1 MTRLFGAFGTLIVV
15 LALAVG
21 AGSARP
27 DTPPAKALDIYF
39 VDIGRGV
46 GNATL
51 IVAPSGESMLLDAGP
66 EHAAGRV
73 LEVMKRAGVKQ
84 VDYLVIT
91 HYHADHCGATAALAA
106 QVPIRNYV
114 DHGPS
119 VEVGKS
125 DDWWKQRRAPWFRQ
139 GMGKEYDRRY
149 NAYLKAREGSRHVVV
164 RPGDTVPL
172 KGVEVRVLCAGGKVL
187 DKPLPGAG
195 QKNPACADVE
205 RRADD
210 DAEDAQSIGVRLRL
224 GKFRFVFL
232 GDLTW
237 NIENALF
244 CPVNRVGTVDAYLV
258 THHAQ
263 SFARDMGDYY
273 HGLSACP
280 KSEVQGL
287 RPRVAILSLGAAG
300 HRQGTPEAI
309 KTVRSSP
316 GLEDVWQT
324 NWVEAGG
331 EKEHNSPKD
340 YCASIGPM
348 RGPARYIK
356 LSAAADG
363 SFTMLNSRNNFTKKY
378 PPRKE

>member
-1 MTRLFGAFGTLIVV
+1 
-15 LALAVG
+15 
-21 AGSARP
+21 
-27 DTPPAKALDIYF
+27 
-39 VDIGRGV
+39 
-46 GNATL
+46 
-51 IVAPSGESMLLDAGP
+51 
-66 EHAAGRV
+66 
-73 LEVMKRAGVKQ
+73 
-84 VDYLVIT
+84 
-91 HYHADHCGATAALAA
+91 
-106 QVPIRNYV
+106 
-114 DHGPS
+114 
-119 VEVGKS
+119 
-125 DDWWKQRRAPWFRQ
+125 
-139 GMGKEYDRRY
+139 
-149 NAYLKAREGSRHVVV
+149 
-164 RPGDTVPL
+164 
-172 KGVEVRVLCAGGKVL
+172 VEVRVLCAGGKVL

-195 QKNPACADVE
+195 QKNPACADVA

-224 GKFRFVFL
+224 GKFRFVYL

-237 NIENALF
+237 NLEHDLF

-280 KSEVQGL
+280 RSEVHGL

-331 EKEHNSPKD
+331 EKEHNSPRD
-340 YCASIGPM
+340 FCASVGPM